1 VLAVFLTC
9 MMQSGSSVHLQTSE
23 PALTFAVQ
31 ASGIPKIDMPRLFE
45 KFYRG
50 TNHEVLAEHVT
61 GLGLAIVK
69 SIAERH
75 GGKVWVE
82 SELGKGSSFFLQIPL
97 VQLTGSQRVQ

>member
-23 PALTFAVQ
+23 SALTFAVQ
-31 ASGIPKIDMPRLFE
+31 DSGISIPNNDMPRLFE

-50 TNHEVLAEHVT
+50 TNREALV
-61 GLGLAIVK
+61 
-69 SIAERH
+69 ERH

-82 SELGKGSSFFLQIPL
+82 SESGKGTDFYLQIPL
-97 VQLTGSQRVQ
+97 SQSKESHRV